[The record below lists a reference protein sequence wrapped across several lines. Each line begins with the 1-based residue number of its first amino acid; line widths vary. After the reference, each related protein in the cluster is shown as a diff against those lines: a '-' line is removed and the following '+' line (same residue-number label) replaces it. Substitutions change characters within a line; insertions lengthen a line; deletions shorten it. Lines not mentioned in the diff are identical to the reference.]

1 MLGQSSPAMSLVLA
15 ENSAKSHSGAV
26 LCCPYQLSQVRDQ
39 SLSQAISHLRTA
51 CRSAGWPWGQFG
63 VADETSPKKRKTTSH
78 RKRSS
83 SPATRTA
90 SHKSAAEAVSG
101 EDVSKPPPKR
111 AKRAAGIGAPKIV
124 KRGPGRRG
132 DTPSH
137 TLNQTLHCFFGCC
150 VSASVCNTQI
160 SSGHLECMCCA
171 CRQLL
176 LHYCSSD

>member
-1 MLGQSSPAMSLVLA
+1 MSLVLA

-26 LCCPYQLSQVRDQ
+26 LCCPYQLSQVRGQ

-63 VADETSPKKRKTTSH
+63 VADEISPKKRKTTSH

-111 AKRAAGIGAPKIV
+111 AKRAAGIGAPKVV

-137 TLNQTLHCFFGCC
+137 TLTLNQTLYCFFACC

-160 SSGHLECMCCA
+160 SSGHLECMYCA
-171 CRQLL
+171 CRQLS